1 MARRQTGTISLSQEL
16 DRFVSDEV
24 ASGQYS
30 SASEVVRAGLRAL
43 VDRRTAGSVTR
54 VEAPRG

>member
-1 MARRQTGTISLSQEL
+1 MARRQTRTISLSEEL

-30 SASEVVRAGLRAL
+30 SASEVIRAGLRTL
-43 VDRRTAGSVTR
+43 FERRASSGAPGI
-54 VEAPRG
+54 EAPRG

>member
-1 MARRQTGTISLSQEL
+1 MTRRQIRTISLSREL

-30 SASEVVRAGLRAL
+30 SASEVIRAGLRAL
-43 VDRRTAGSVTR
+43 VERRASGGIAR
-54 VEAPRG
+54 AEAPRG